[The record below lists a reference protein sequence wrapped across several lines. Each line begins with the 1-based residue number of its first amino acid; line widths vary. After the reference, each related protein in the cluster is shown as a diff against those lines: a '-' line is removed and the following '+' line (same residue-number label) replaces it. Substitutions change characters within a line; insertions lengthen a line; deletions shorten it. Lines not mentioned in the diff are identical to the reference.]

1 MNNQE
6 VAIAFGSGSKQTL
19 TLCLLLAAGTLALY
33 NRVSRAGFLR
43 YDDDRYVVENLHVRA
58 GVHWPTISWAFTSFE
73 QANWH
78 PLTWLSHALDCQLF
92 GLNPVGHHYASL
104 LLHAANV
111 VLLFLMLQWLTGYTG
126 RSLTVAVLFAVH
138 PINVESVAW
147 IAERKNVLCMFFFLL
162 TLLAY
167 GRYARRPSVG
177 RYVGVPLLFAMA
189 LMSKPMAITL
199 PFVLLL
205 LDYWPIGRWRSGEDG
220 ESRPPIR
227 GSGFAVER
235 RSVGWLIIEK
245 LPLLAMSVASAVI
258 TLKAQRTAGA
268 VTVKYSH
275 LAHLQNAIVSY
286 VLYIGMAIWPSRL
299 AALYPYP
306 GGGWPTLALALSA
319 LFLIV
324 ITALVLKYH
333 ERRYLPWGWFW
344 YLGTMVPMIGL
355 VQVGNQ
361 AMADRYAYLPFVGLF
376 VMVVW
381 GSAEA
386 ANRFSMKE
394 YAAVAALVILIAFC
408 AVTYRQLAYWH
419 DDFSLW
425 SHTLAVTHRNFVAED
440 NFGNALIQAGRYDE
454 GIAHFRAAAEIE
466 PGDPVSEI
474 NLGIY
479 AQQHGDLTQAAA
491 RYQYALQLAGDPQV
505 RAAAYANLGGV
516 YFTLH
521 DYQQARENFQSALKL
536 KSASP
541 FIFLH
546 MGLMAHKTA
555 DWNNAIHYYAMYV
568 AVEPTDI
575 GYLLL
580 GQALEH
586 AGDAER
592 AKLAYEQAQRS
603 SRDINQTRRAAA
615 KLLAE

>member
-1 MNNQE
+1 LNNH
-6 VAIAFGSGSKQTL
+6 VANAFSSGSKRTL
-19 TLCLLLAAGTLALY
+19 VLCLLLAAGTLALY
-33 NRVSRAGFLR
+33 SRVSQAGFLR
-43 YDDDRYVVENLHVRA
+43 YDDDRYVVENPHVRA
-58 GVHWPTISWAFTSFE
+58 GVHWRTISWALTSFE

-78 PLTWLSHALDCQLF
+78 PLTWFSHALDCQFF
-92 GLNPVGHHYASL
+92 GLDPVGHHYVSL
-104 LLHAANV
+104 LLHAANA
-111 VLLFLMLQWLTGYTG
+111 VLLFLMLLWLTGYTG
-126 RSLTVAVLFAVH
+126 RSLMVAVLFAVH

-167 GRYARRPSVG
+167 GRYACKPSIG
-177 RYVGVPLLFAMA
+177 RYVAVTLLFAMA
-189 LMSKPMAITL
+189 LLSKPMAITL

-205 LDYWPIGRWRSGEDG
+205 LDYWPICRWRSGEDS
-220 ESRPPIR
+220 EFRHAIR

-235 RSVGWLIIEK
+235 RSVGWLILEK
-245 LPLLAMSVASAVI
+245 LPLLAMSVASALV
-258 TLKAQRTAGA
+258 TMQAQRAGGA

-275 LAHLQNAIVSY
+275 FAHLQNAVVSY
-286 VLYIGMAIWPSRL
+286 VLYIGKAIWPSRL

-306 GGGWPTLALALSA
+306 GGGWPTWTVALST
-319 LFLIV
+319 LFLI
-324 ITALVLKYH
+324 LVTGLILKYR
-333 ERRYLPWGWFW
+333 ERRYLLWGWFW

-361 AMADRYAYLPFVGLF
+361 AMADRYAYLPFIGLF
-376 VMVVW
+376 VMVAW
-381 GSAEA
+381 GASEV
-386 ANRFSMKE
+386 ANRFSVKK
-394 YAAVAALVILIAFC
+394 YVAAAAFAIVIALC

-425 SHTLAVTHRNFVAED
+425 SHTLAVTRRNFVAED
-440 NFGNALIQAGRYDE
+440 NYGNALIQAGRYEE

-466 PGDPVSEI
+466 PGDPVSEV

-479 AQQHGDLTQAAA
+479 AQQHGDLREAAA
-491 RYQYALQLAGDPQV
+491 RYQFALGLASDPQV

-521 DYQQARENFQSALKL
+521 DYSRARENFQSALNL
-536 KSASP
+536 KSTSP

-546 MGLMAHKTA
+546 MGLIAHKTGEW
-555 DWNNAIHYYAMYV
+555 DDAIHYYALYV

-575 GYLLL
+575 GYFLL

-586 AGDAER
+586 AGESQR

-603 SRDINQTRRAAA
+603 SRDIGQTRQAAA

>member
-1 MNNQE
+1 M
-6 VAIAFGSGSKQTL
+6 AKALSSGNKRTL
-19 TLCLLLAAGTLALY
+19 ILCLLLGAGTLALY
-33 NRVSRAGFLR
+33 SRVSHATFLR

-58 GVHWPTISWAFTSFE
+58 GVHVPTIYWAFTSFE

-78 PLTWLSHALDCQLF
+78 PLTWLSHALDCELF
-92 GLNPVGHHYASL
+92 GVNPLGHHYVSL

-111 VLLFLMLQWLTGYTG
+111 VLLFLLLQWLTGYTG
-126 RSLTVAVLFAVH
+126 RGLTVAALFAEH

-167 GRYARRPSVG
+167 GRYARRPGVG
-177 RYVGVPLLFAMA
+177 RYFGVALLFAMA

-205 LDYWPIGRWRSGEDG
+205 LDYWPVERWQSREEGEF
-220 ESRPPIR
+220 RH
-227 GSGFAVER
+227 GSCGSDFAVER
-235 RSVGWLIIEK
+235 RSVGWLIVEK
-245 LPLLAMSVASAVI
+245 LPLFAMSVASAVI
-258 TLKAQRTAGA
+258 TLKAQRAAGA
-268 VTVKYSH
+268 VTVRYSPLVH
-275 LAHLQNAIVSY
+275 LKNALVSY
-286 VLYIGMAIWPSRL
+286 VLYLGKAIWPLRL

-306 GGGWPTLALALSA
+306 AGGWPAWTVALSA

-324 ITALVLKYH
+324 VTALVVKYRK
-333 ERRYLPWGWFW
+333 RRYLLWGWFW
-344 YLGTMVPMIGL
+344 YLGTMIPMIGL

-361 AMADRYAYLPFVGLF
+361 AMADRYAYLPFIGLF
-376 VMVVW
+376 VMAVW
-381 GSAEA
+381 GIAEV
-386 ANRFSMKE
+386 ANRFAVKK
-394 YAAVAALVILIAFC
+394 YVAAVAVAIVFAFS

-425 SHTLAVTHRNFVAED
+425 SHTLAVTRRNFVAED

-454 GIAHFRAAAEIE
+454 GIEHFRAAAEIE
-466 PGDPVSEI
+466 PGDPVSEV

-491 RYQYALQLAGDPQV
+491 RYQYALQLATDPQV

-521 DYQQARENFQSALKL
+521 DYSRARENFESALKL
-536 KSASP
+536 KSTSP

-546 MGLMAHKTA
+546 MGLISQRTG
-555 DWNNAIHYYAMYV
+555 DWNGAVHYYAMYV
-568 AVEPTDI
+568 GVEPTDVA
-575 GYLLL
+575 YFLL
-580 GQALEH
+580 GQALERS
-586 AGDAER
+586 GDSER
-592 AKLAYEQAQRS
+592 AKLAYQQAERS
-603 SRDINQTRRAAA
+603 SRGISQTRQAAA